1 MPNVLLKAPAS
12 TVGQVQTK
20 GASYAIDDNGFVS
33 VPSAAVGDLLGA
45 GFTYAPGSSS
55 VDLGANGIPMMQMR
69 LLDVFSQD
77 GAPTAAA
84 AAAGDFGLTCTP
96 GTALYLIGEV
106 ANNNTK
112 TDKALIEFVVPQSYV
127 AGQDLSVVVN
137 CDLDGA
143 GTSGTKTI
151 DCEAWVQ
158 ANAGTGT
165 VDICATAAQSFSA
178 TATDYT
184 FTLTGTTVVPGDKL
198 LIQLTMVLQ
207 ETAATAI
214 NGRINSIRIS

>member
-1 MPNVLLKAPAS
+1 MPNVLLKAPTS
-12 TVGQVQTK
+12 TVGEVKT
-20 GASYAIDDNGFVS
+20 GGVAYAIDANGFVS
-33 VPSAAVGDLLGA
+33 VPSAAVGDLLDA
-45 GFTYAPGSSS
+45 GFTFALGSSS
-55 VDLGANGIPMMQMR
+55 VALGTNGIASRHLR
-69 LLDVFSQD
+69 LLDAFSQD
-77 GAPTAAA
+77 GAPMAAA

-96 GTALYLIGEV
+96 GTALYLVGEA

-112 TDKALIEFVVPQSYV
+112 TDKALFEFLVPQEYV
-127 AGQDLSVVVN
+127 AGEDLVVTVN

-165 VDICATAAQSFSA
+165 TDLCATAAQTFSA
-178 TATDYT
+178 TAADYA
-184 FTLTGTTVVPGDKL
+184 FTLTGTTVLPGDRL

-214 NGRINSIRIS
+214 NGRINSVRVS